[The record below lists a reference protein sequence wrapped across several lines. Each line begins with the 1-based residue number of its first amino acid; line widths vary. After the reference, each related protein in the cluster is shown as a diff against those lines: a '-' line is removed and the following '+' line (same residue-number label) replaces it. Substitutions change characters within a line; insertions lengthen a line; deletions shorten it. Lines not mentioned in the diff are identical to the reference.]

1 MSDSLKVRY
10 TSQIK
15 GGLQFSG
22 VHEKI
27 AAWIKK
33 VPGAHFDAKG
43 GCSYINGTIY
53 YAGIVFSSAED
64 LLAFKLT
71 FAGLVY

>member
-1 MSDSLKVRY
+1 MNAPWNVKH
-10 TSQIK
+10 TACIK

-27 AAWIKK
+27 ATWIKK
-33 VPGAHFDAKG
+33 VPGAHFDVKG

-64 LLAFKLT
+64 LLAFRLT
-71 FAGLVY
+71 FAGEVY